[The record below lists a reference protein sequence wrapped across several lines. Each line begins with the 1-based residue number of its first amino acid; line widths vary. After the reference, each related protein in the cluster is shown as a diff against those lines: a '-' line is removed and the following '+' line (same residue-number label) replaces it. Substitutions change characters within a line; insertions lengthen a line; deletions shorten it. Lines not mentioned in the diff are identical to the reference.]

1 MALFPQ
7 VINMFSDI
15 HYVLIALP
23 LAPDKPRVDSTEDL
37 NVLTGPGK

>member
-23 LAPDKPRVDSTEDL
+23 LAPKPRVDSTEDL